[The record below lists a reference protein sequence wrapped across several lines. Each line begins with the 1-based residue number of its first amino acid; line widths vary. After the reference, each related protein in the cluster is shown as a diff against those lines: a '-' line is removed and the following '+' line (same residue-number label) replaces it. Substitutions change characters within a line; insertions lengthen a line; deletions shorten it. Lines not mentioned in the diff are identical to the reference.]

1 MIKRGI
7 SLVLIGAALLSSGN
21 YAKGAVMDD
30 GYEGG
35 IPFSDTEE
43 HWARLQISKWRGYNI
58 IDGVSNSLFSPDGKI
73 KRKDFGAII
82 GRLLGLGVGDV
93 DKDYYSGY
101 LDGLGEL
108 GIIKGD
114 SSGNMR
120 VEDYITRE
128 EALVVLCRVFGIGWD
143 MGVDNI
149 SKYKDGD
156 KVSEW
161 SEGYIN
167 SLIGMGVIKGDTN
180 GLLGIKDNITRAEAI
195 VLIDRLVG
203 DYYRDGLV
211 ERYLGNKLTMVG
223 ENIEVAG
230 SEINEWLN
238 ILDGSSVKIRGS
250 RVGDLRLVRDKDVWI
265 ESSKIDIVTIEGD
278 NTRVNIG
285 DGNDIKGIEIL
296 GDNIEIDGDIGES
309 EITLSG
315 GASIVYKGKYLENN
329 GDIAYTVNKEYLD
342 GYDETYKSNIG
353 MNIKN
358 EIQSKAGRYVGIGIS
373 DDNKLRVPVKGI
385 GDELKEVKGVVCLVG
400 YKEWEDG
407 SISYSEPIVYEEYKY
422 NIGLELVAT
431 KAIMDG
437 ADLSAIDK
445 VLRVVVSGENI
456 PEIKDMRVISNLSA
470 IMDGNIAEY
479 SVTDINKDIH
489 IKYDVDKETGVVD
502 IDKYYGYI
510 IEYNNGDKEVVF
522 PVLNDESIKD
532 IYGVDIETGELE
544 VTKEGIKV
552 VGSSYNGVSE
562 KVGIVYKV
570 VTDGSEPYIIDSSWV
585 DMSVDSLTDVELRG
599 VERIGDIYYSIYIEI
614 DGERYYGDIK
624 SKSLDISLMGY
635 SSELSMSGE
644 SGRITVMVRGDISE
658 YVGNIVRS
666 IKFNGDEIIKDV
678 KIEEEYDKN
687 KIQIDVDGLKGK
699 GKYEVELV
707 IGDIVDV
714 VQLG

>member
-1 MIKRGI
+1 MIKKGI
-7 SLVLIGAALLSSGN
+7 SIVVLGMLILSGGVS
-21 YAKGAVMDD
+21 AQGAVLDD
-30 GYEGG
+30 SYEAG
-35 IPFSDTEE
+35 IPFSDTVN
-43 HWARLQISKWRGYNI
+43 HWARLQISKWRNNNI
-58 IDGVSNSLFSPDGKI
+58 ISGVSEDTFNPDGKI
-73 KRKDFGAII
+73 YRKDFGVII
-82 GRLLGLGVGDV
+82 GRLMGLEVGESDTYYGEYLKELNRLGIMVGD
-93 DKDYYSGY
+93 SNGS
-101 LDGLGEL
+101 LMDGR
-108 GIIKGD
+108 
-114 SSGNMR
+114 N
-120 VEDYITRE
+120 ITRE
-128 EALVVLCRVFGIGWD
+128 EALVILSRVFGVEWD
-143 MGVDNI
+143 TSVDNI
-149 SKYKDGD
+149 SKYSDSN

-161 SEGYIN
+161 SKGYIN
-167 SLIGMGVIKGDTN
+167 SLVGEGIVSGISETEL
-180 GLLGIKDNITRAEAI
+180 GLDREITRAEAI

-315 GASIVYKGKYLENN
+315 GASIVYKGKHLENN
-329 GDIAYTVNKEYLD
+329 GDIAYTVNKEYLE

-456 PEIKDMRVISNLSA
+456 PEIKDVRVISNLSD
-470 IMDGNIAEY
+470 IRDGNIAEY

-510 IEYNNGDKEVVF
+510 IEYTNGDNEVVF

-570 VTDGSEPYIIDSSWV
+570 VTDGSEPYIIDSSWA

-599 VERIGDIYYSIYIEI
+599 VERIGDIYYSVYIEI

-624 SKSLDISLMGY
+624 SKSLDISIMGY

-666 IKFNGDEIIKDV
+666 IKFNGDEIIKDI
-678 KIEEEYDKN
+678 KIEEKYDKN
-687 KIQIDVDGLKGK
+687 KIQIDIDGLKGK
-699 GKYEVELV
+699 GKYDVELV
-707 IGDIVDV
+707 IGDKVDV

>member
-1 MIKRGI
+1 MIKKGI
-7 SLVLIGAALLSSGN
+7 SIVVLGMLILSGGVS
-21 YAKGAVMDD
+21 AQGAVLDD
-30 GYEGG
+30 SYEAG
-35 IPFSDTEE
+35 IPFSDTVN
-43 HWARLQISKWRGYNI
+43 HWARLQISKWRNNNI
-58 IDGVSNSLFSPDGKI
+58 ISGVSEDTFNPDGRI
-73 KRKDFGAII
+73 YRKDFGVII
-82 GRLLGLGVGDV
+82 GRLMGLEVGESDTYYGEYLKELNRLGIMVGD
-93 DKDYYSGY
+93 SNGS
-101 LDGLGEL
+101 LMDGR
-108 GIIKGD
+108 
-114 SSGNMR
+114 N
-120 VEDYITRE
+120 ITRE
-128 EALVVLCRVFGIGWD
+128 EALVILSRVFGVKWD
-143 MGVDNI
+143 TSVDNI
-149 SKYKDGD
+149 SKYSDSN

-161 SEGYIN
+161 SKGYIN
-167 SLIGMGVIKGDTN
+167 SLVGEGIVSGISETEL
-180 GLLGIKDNITRAEAI
+180 GLDREITRAEAI

-223 ENIEVAG
+223 ENLEVAG

-278 NTRVNIG
+278 NARVNIG

-315 GASIVYKGKYLENN
+315 GASIVYKGKHLENN
-329 GDIAYTVNKEYLD
+329 GDIAYTVNKEYLED
-342 GYDETYKSNIG
+342 YDETYKSNIG

-456 PEIKDMRVISNLSA
+456 PEIKDVRVISNLSD

-510 IEYNNGDKEVVF
+510 IEYTNGDKEVVF

-585 DMSVDSLTDVELRG
+585 DMSVDSLTDIEL
-599 VERIGDIYYSIYIEI
+599 SI
-614 DGERYYGDIK
+614 
-624 SKSLDISLMGY
+624 MGY

-678 KIEEEYDKN
+678 KIEEKYDKN